1 MYAKTYQLSVEQGRQ
16 SAEQVANAPETVAN
30 PIIVYSVNDLAI
42 TGPDVSVTTMGYG
55 ESGFHFRYDGLLLFA
70 LNDGRYFFLPSG
82 WHGTGPGPWRMPLTI
97 VSDSPDVRVEL
108 VGS

>member
-55 ESGFHFRYDGLLLFA
+55 ESGFHFRYYRPTTFRPQRWPVLFSA
-70 LNDGRYFFLPSG
+70 VWMARDR
-82 WHGTGPGPWRMPLTI
+82 PGPMANAADDCFGFTRRA
-97 VSDSPDVRVEL
+97 S
-108 VGS
+108 